1 MSPSGGAVLE
11 RESPRAETARPS
23 VHPNEKRPAP
33 GRTQSVIAPAETSS
47 ANGHKLVASSVSTA
61 APPAHTTD
69 VMTLHAAFGNAAVA
83 RAAMTG
89 EVAHVPTASAPA
101 MAAAPAR
108 GTESHVPPSLVPPS
122 LVSPIQ
128 NPAAHSGSSPAHE
141 PPVAALPS
149 TVAASTT
156 HPAAAGTAPAP
167 AKAEVATAAPSTAA
181 AHVAKASAAAGTPSG
196 QAVSH
201 GAPHKTAG
209 AGAAVGKGG
218 AETATGTTKA
228 AASSA
233 RNALAPL
240 VTALHHRAAKAR
252 IHSAP
257 GVPVA
262 SAQAAAIRP
271 SIEQSRKAAMQ
282 TVSNLGAAKTA
293 TKQVDRVDFKTKL
306 KNAIE
311 AATPKP
317 KTEKQADEV
326 METGAS
332 NASNAV
338 KNELSA
344 QNQAAGGQLKSAA
357 STEVLASSQSVAPEV
372 GLKPEPMGE
381 APAPV
386 AAGPAV
392 PAPLPAQQ
400 LDYSADRAPT
410 DKAMADAG
418 VTKEQLEQGNE
429 PEFKQNVA
437 ARADAEKHEAAAQ
450 QGYRDNE
457 AGIRA
462 KAEQSAQGQ
471 VAHGLAN
478 IHAARTAKIGSVV
491 GQQHAT
497 REKHAAEHER
507 ITARINEIKKET
519 REAVEEI
526 LRPMESDASAIFEK
540 GLADAEQAYQD
551 TFKEE
556 KGGIGTWLT
565 TWGDSWKDLIE
576 HSLNKAREKYLA
588 TVNEAIDKLADGVD
602 AKLDAAKRRVTDG
615 NTQVETFVKGLDDSV
630 KGFGE
635 AALKSIA
642 GDFEQMT
649 GEIDQRRDALVGKL
663 TDEYKA
669 SYERMSAMEEKLR
682 EENKS
687 LWERIY
693 DATVGLIKKILAF
706 KDMLSNV
713 LSRAAGAIG
722 LIIAHPIVFL
732 GNLVDAGKLGF
743 FNFKDHILEH
753 LEKGFMEWLFGAVAE
768 AGIALPEKFDLP
780 GILSMVMQVLGLTY
794 ANVRSRAV
802 KILGEKVV
810 KALETGAEIFKIL
823 ITKGPAGLWEYIK
836 EKIGDLKTMVI
847 EKIKSFVMEKIVMA
861 GITWVIGLLNPA
873 SAFFKA
879 CKAIYDIIMF
889 FVEHGQQILDLVN
902 SIIDSITAIANGAIG
917 AAAEFVE
924 NSLARTIPVIIGFL
938 AALLGV
944 GGISEKI
951 KEVIE
956 DIREPINAAIDW
968 VINKAVDLVKA
979 VGGLLGFG
987 KKEEPV
993 AKTGDP
999 EHDAKVTAGLAAL
1012 DEEDQKRE
1020 KEGKITLEGAEEAAH
1035 VVKQQHPVFKSI
1047 QVVEGPETWD
1057 YDYTASPGEKKT
1069 GARKAPGA
1077 SQAELESQVK
1087 HPEPNYPT
1095 DGMGRAKG
1103 PEGFPPKRV
1112 LGGDR
1117 EELPPVASL
1126 PGGAMGAYQ
1135 EGDHRGHLIGDRFG
1149 GEAVDGNLVPM
1160 SRVLNLST
1168 FKVFENKIAAAYENW
1183 KKIRHAALIKM
1194 HIVPKYPKNVASD
1207 PESYR
1212 PSTVHGSYEIY
1223 SLEEKGNP
1231 PKAKVVGKDSG
1242 TFENPDSGQRRM
1254 EVNLSAAGRAELAEI
1269 PGIGTELA
1277 DRIFKAARKEP
1288 FRHYQDLVDR
1298 VPGIGEETL
1307 KKIRG
1312 EVDRDPLIAVKLFK
1326 RDK

>member
-1 MSPSGGAVLE
+1 
-11 RESPRAETARPS
+11 
-23 VHPNEKRPAP
+23 
-33 GRTQSVIAPAETSS
+33 
-47 ANGHKLVASSVSTA
+47 
-61 APPAHTTD
+61 
-69 VMTLHAAFGNAAVA
+69 MTLHAAFGNAAVA

-101 MAAAPAR
+101 MDAAPAR
-108 GTESHVPPSLVPPS
+108 GTESLVP
-122 LVSPIQ
+122 PIQ
-128 NPAAHSGSSPAHE
+128 NPSAHSGSSPAHE
-141 PPVAALPS
+141 PPAAALPS
-149 TVAASTT
+149 TAAASTT

-181 AHVAKASAAAGTPSG
+181 VPGAKASAAVGTPSG
-196 QAVSH
+196 PGGSR
-201 GAPHKTAG
+201 GAPPKTAG
-209 AGAAVGKGG
+209 AVAAVGKGG
-218 AETATGTTKA
+218 TETATETTKA
-228 AASSA
+228 AAPSA

-240 VTALHHRAAKAR
+240 VTALHHRASKAR

-271 SIEQSRKAAMQ
+271 SIEQARKAAMQ
-282 TVSNLGAAKTA
+282 TLSNLGTAKTA

-311 AATPKP
+311 AATQKP
-317 KTEKQADEV
+317 KTEKEADEV
-326 METGAS
+326 MKTGAS

-344 QNQAAGGQLKSAA
+344 QNQAAAGQLKSAA
-357 STEVLASSQSVAPEV
+357 STEALASSQSVAPEV
-372 GLKPEPMGE
+372 GLKPEPVGE

-462 KAEQSAQGQ
+462 QAEQSAQGQ

-519 REAVEEI
+519 REAVGEI
-526 LRPMESDASAIFEK
+526 LRPLESDASAIFEK

-615 NTQVETFVKGLDDSV
+615 HTQVETFVKGLDDSV

-635 AALKSIA
+635 AALKAIA

-687 LWERIY
+687 IWQRIY
-693 DATVGLIKKILAF
+693 DATVGLVKKILAF

-743 FNFKDHILEH
+743 FNFKDHILKH

-768 AGIALPEKFDLP
+768 AGITLPEKFDMP

-794 ANVRSRAV
+794 ANIRSRAV

-847 EKIKSFVMEKIVMA
+847 EKIKSFVIEEIVMA

-889 FVEHGQQILDLVN
+889 FVDHGQQILDLVN
-902 SIIDSITAIANGAIG
+902 SIIDSITAIAKGAIG
-917 AAAEFVE
+917 AAAAFVE

-951 KEVIE
+951 KEIIQ

-987 KKEEPV
+987 KKDEPV

-1020 KEGKITLEGAEEAAH
+1020 KDGKITREGAEEAAH
-1035 VVKQQHPVFKSI
+1035 TVKQQHPVFKSI
-1047 QVVEGPETWD
+1047 EVVEGPETWD
-1057 YDYTASPGEKKT
+1057 YDYTASPGKKKT
-1069 GARKAPGA
+1069 GAPKARGA
-1077 SQAELESQVK
+1077 DPQSELESQVK
-1087 HPEPNYPT
+1087 HENPEYPT
-1095 DGMGRAKG
+1095 DSLRRAEG

-1117 EELPPVASL
+1117 LSLPPVASL
-1126 PGGAMGAYQ
+1126 PGGAIGAYR
-1135 EGDHRGHLIGDRFG
+1135 EGDQRGHLIGDRFG
-1149 GEAVDGNLVPM
+1149 GKVVDGNLVPM
-1160 SRVLNLST
+1160 SPVLNLST
-1168 FKVFENKIAAAYENW
+1168 FKIFENKIATAYENW
-1183 KKIRHAALIKM
+1183 KKHRHAALIKM
-1194 HIVPKYPKNVASD
+1194 HVVPKYPKNVASD

-1212 PSTVHGSYEIY
+1212 PSSVRGSYEIY

-1231 PKAKVVGKDSG
+1231 PKAKVVDKDSKG
-1242 TFENPDSGQRRM
+1242 LDNPESGQRRM
-1254 EVNLSAAGRAELAEI
+1254 EVNLSAASRADLAKI
-1269 PGIGTELA
+1269 PGVGTELA
-1277 DRIFKAARKEP
+1277 DRIFKAAP